1 MNLQEFVT
9 ETIVQIT
16 TGIAKAQE
24 KASEVGAVVN
34 PSGYKVE
41 KGELLWK
48 LEPMNSNTDRRGT
61 LVEFDVAVAVLEGNE
76 IKAGVGIFAAAIGFG
91 SQAQSEDT
99 ASTITK
105 IKFSIPVF
113 LPTQKK

>member
-24 KASEVGAVVN
+24 KALEVGAVVN
-34 PSGYKVE
+34 PKGYRVQD
-41 KGELLWK
+41 GELLWK
-48 LEPMNSNTDRRGT
+48 LGTSNQNAERRGT
-61 LVEFDVAVAVLEGNE
+61 LVEFDVAVTVSEGNE
-76 IKAGVGIFAAAIGFG
+76 IKAGMAVFTAVLGIG
-91 SQAQSEDT
+91 SQAQSEAA
-99 ASTITK
+99 ASTVSK